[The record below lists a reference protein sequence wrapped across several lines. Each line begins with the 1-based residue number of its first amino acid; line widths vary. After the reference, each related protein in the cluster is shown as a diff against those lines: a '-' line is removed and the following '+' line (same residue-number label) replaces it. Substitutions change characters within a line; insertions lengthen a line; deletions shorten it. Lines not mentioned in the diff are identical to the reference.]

1 MDAGR
6 ADDQGAA
13 GRHRQ
18 IGRGLHRLARP
29 QALQDHRRAAGI
41 GRRRDPGVDAE
52 IGRRHHALPVEG
64 RHDALGPLAA
74 GGHEGRHHKHRHQR
88 AHRERIAQGEPR
100 RRHAGLEGGG
110 RPQRTLDM
118 RAPERDRIRI
128 GGRDRH
134 LVGDRG
140 RRSMRQPGIAIEP
153 TQAVMPAR
161 QTQRQQ
167 RGKRRRGEQE
177 KDAETDRAS
186 DRRQREPQPEPRDR
200 EEQADHGRDRGQARP
215 EPFPED
221 RPARPPQ
228 RPRQHLV
235 AVPLRWG
242 SSIGGRVRGTVG
254 QVRLLRS
261 ESCLIFDTNTQ
272 INACQR
278 AKGRH
283 LLFKTTALEDSSN
296 YVHSQGGSRSSA
308 ISSAISRR
316 GRTRAHSPARTSTS
330 GTSARVL

>member
-1 MDAGR
+1 MRFVRSPPAATKVATTSTATSARSANGSRKASRGAGTPALR
-6 ADDQGAA
+6 VVAA
-13 GRHRQ
+13 RSARSICARHS
-18 IGRGLHRLARP
+18 ATEYES
-29 QALQDHRRAAGI
+29 
-41 GRRRDPGVDAE
+41 V
-52 IGRRHHALPVEG
+52 
-64 RHDALGPLAA
+64 
-74 GGHEGRHHKHRHQR
+74 
-88 AHRERIAQGEPR
+88 
-100 RRHAGLEGGG
+100 
-110 RPQRTLDM
+110 
-118 RAPERDRIRI
+118 
-128 GGRDRH
+128 GRDRH

-140 RRSMRQPGIAIEP
+140 RRSMRQPGIEIEP

-177 KDAETDRAS
+177 KDAETDRAC

-200 EEQADHGRDRGQARP
+200 EEQADHGSDRGQARP

-261 ESCLIFDTNTQ
+261 ESCLTFDTNTQ

-278 AKGRH
+278 AKRKALAVQNNGIGR
-283 LLFKTTALEDSSN
+283 
-296 YVHSQGGSRSSA
+296 
-308 ISSAISRR
+308 
-316 GRTRAHSPARTSTS
+316 
-330 GTSARVL
+330 